1 MSEIINDNI
10 PEEEEAIIVELEDE
24 DGNTTEFEYLDT
36 IGYDGEEF
44 VVLIENDETADG
56 VVILKIES
64 IDDETENYN
73 DRYNKWPGDMFTT
86 KDANGWYNK
95 TYEVDKYDDSFNIII
110 SKCTG
115 TYSNPVLVMQSA
127 DCRDIIYNEIWA
139 VIDDTRDDVSFN
151 VYNVNP
157 DTNPGAEPVAHV

>member
-10 PEEEEAIIVELEDE
+10 PEEEEAIIVELEDD

-64 IDDETENYN
+64 IDDDTENYI
-73 DRYNKWPGDMFTT
+73 G
-86 KDANGWYNK
+86 
-95 TYEVDKYDDSFNIII
+95 
-110 SKCTG
+110 
-115 TYSNPVLVMQSA
+115 
-127 DCRDIIYNEIWA
+127 
-139 VIDDTRDDVSFN
+139 IDDEELVEK
-151 VYNVNP
+151 VY
-157 DTNPGAEPVAHV
+157 EIFKEAHKDEFDFTD

>member
-44 VVLIENDETADG
+44 VVLIEIDETSDG

-64 IDDETENYN
+64 IDDETENYI
-73 DRYNKWPGDMFTT
+73 G
-86 KDANGWYNK
+86 
-95 TYEVDKYDDSFNIII
+95 
-110 SKCTG
+110 
-115 TYSNPVLVMQSA
+115 
-127 DCRDIIYNEIWA
+127 
-139 VIDDTRDDVSFN
+139 IDDEELVEK
-151 VYNVNP
+151 VY
-157 DTNPGAEPVAHV
+157 EIFKEAHKDEFDFTD

>member
-10 PEEEEAIIVELEDE
+10 PEEEEAIIVELEDD

-64 IDDETENYN
+64 IDDETENYI
-73 DRYNKWPGDMFTT
+73 G
-86 KDANGWYNK
+86 
-95 TYEVDKYDDSFNIII
+95 
-110 SKCTG
+110 
-115 TYSNPVLVMQSA
+115 
-127 DCRDIIYNEIWA
+127 
-139 VIDDTRDDVSFN
+139 IDDEELVEK
-151 VYNVNP
+151 VY
-157 DTNPGAEPVAHV
+157 EIFKEAHKDEFDFTD

>member
-64 IDDETENYN
+64 IDDETENYI
-73 DRYNKWPGDMFTT
+73 G
-86 KDANGWYNK
+86 
-95 TYEVDKYDDSFNIII
+95 
-110 SKCTG
+110 
-115 TYSNPVLVMQSA
+115 
-127 DCRDIIYNEIWA
+127 
-139 VIDDTRDDVSFN
+139 IDDEELVEK
-151 VYNVNP
+151 VY
-157 DTNPGAEPVAHV
+157 EIFKEAHKDEFDFTD